1 MLKNIVLFLL
11 IFAIFGVT
19 AANAP
24 TFASGYNLDIM
35 ARWTGLYG
43 IMAIGAAFVIIAGGI
58 DLSMGSMVALVGV
71 QFGILIND
79 QNMDPYLA
87 MVIVLVGAMLIGLGY
102 GLLITKLKLQP
113 FVVTLCGLLVLRS
126 LARFLAQDNK
136 ISNFVRPEGGT
147 DIAYLTNWHIPYL
160 GIPLPLVMLAVI
172 AIVSSLV
179 LNKTTFGRY
188 LKALGNN
195 EQAARFSG
203 INTDW
208 ITISA
213 YMICALMAGISA
225 ILFAIDL
232 NSVGPNEAGTFY
244 ELYAI
249 AAAVLG
255 GCSLRGG
262 TGSILGVV
270 LGTAIL
276 RELYQAIE
284 TLEFSELE
292 GTVIGVVILVGVI
305 ADEIIRRVV
314 DARRR
319 KREANASSEIAA
331 SG

>member
-1 MLKNIVLFLL
+1 MLKNIVLLLL
-11 IFAIFGVT
+11 IFVIFGVT
-19 AANAP
+19 ALIAP
-24 TFASGYNLDIM
+24 TFAKPYNLDIM

-79 QNMDPYLA
+79 QQMNPYLA

-126 LARFLAQDNK
+126 VARYLAHDDK
-136 ISNFVRPEGGT
+136 ISNFVRPEGGM
-147 DIAYLTNWHIPYL
+147 DINYLTNSHVL
-160 GIPLPLVMLAVI
+160 GIPLPLWMLIFIGVI
-172 AIVSSLV
+172 SALV

-195 EQAARFSG
+195 EQAARYSG

-208 ITISA
+208 ITIAA
-213 YMICALMAGISA
+213 YMVCSLMAGISA

-262 TGSILGVV
+262 TGSIVGVI

-284 TLEFSELE
+284 TLQVSELE
-292 GTVIGVVILVGVI
+292 GTVIGIVILAGVI

-319 KREANASSEIAA
+319 KQEAGAP

>member
-1 MLKNIVLFLL
+1 MN
-11 IFAIFGVT
+11 
-19 AANAP
+19 
-24 TFASGYNLDIM
+24 
-35 ARWTGLYG
+35 
-43 IMAIGAAFVIIAGGI
+43 
-58 DLSMGSMVALVGV
+58 
-71 QFGILIND
+71 
-79 QNMDPYLA
+79 PYVA
-87 MVIVLVGAMLIGLGY
+87 MVVVLVGAMLIGLGY

-126 LARFLAQDNK
+126 IARYLAHDDK
-136 ISNFVRPEGGT
+136 ISNFVSPEGGT
-147 DIAYLTNWHIPYL
+147 DINYLTNMDFLW
-160 GIPLPLVMLAVI
+160 IPLPLWMLGGVALLS
-172 AIVSSLV
+172 ALV

-195 EQAARFSG
+195 EQAARYSG

-213 YMICALMAGISA
+213 YMICSLMAGISA

-284 TLEFSELE
+284 TLKFSELE
-292 GTVIGVVILVGVI
+292 GTVIGIVILAGVI

-314 DARRR
+314 DSRRR
-319 KREANASSEIAA
+319 KQEAKASS
-331 SG
+331 G

>member
-1 MLKNIVLFLL
+1 MLKNAVLFVL
-11 IFAIFGVT
+11 IFAIFGIT
-19 AANAP
+19 YGYAP
-24 TFASGYNLDIM
+24 TFGNPQNLGIM

-43 IMAIGAAFVIIAGGI
+43 VMAIGAAFVIIAGGI

-79 QNMDPYLA
+79 QQMNPYAA
-87 MVIVLVGAMLIGLGY
+87 MVLVLMGAALIGLGY

-126 LARFLAQDNK
+126 LARFLAHDDK
-136 ISNFVRPEGGT
+136 ISNFVHPEGGT
-147 DIAYLTNWHIPYL
+147 DIQFLTASTPL
-160 GIPLPLVMLAVI
+160 GVPLPLWMLLGLGL
-172 AIVSSLV
+172 VSALV

-195 EQAARFSG
+195 EQAARYSG

-213 YMICALMAGISA
+213 YMICSVMSGIAA

-262 TGSILGVV
+262 TGSILGVL

-284 TLEFSELE
+284 TLQFSELE

-319 KREANASSEIAA
+319 KQEVPAA
-331 SG
+331 KDRAGSG

>member
-1 MLKNIVLFLL
+1 MLKNAVLFLL
-11 IFAIFGVT
+11 IFAIFGIT
-19 AANAP
+19 AVNVP
-24 TFASGYNLDIM
+24 TFANAQNLGIM

-79 QNMDPYLA
+79 QQMNPCLA
-87 MVIVLVGAMLIGLGY
+87 MIVVLVGAMLIGLGY

-126 LARFLAQDNK
+126 IARFLTHDNK
-136 ISNFVRPEGGT
+136 ISNFVHPDGGT
-147 DIAYLTNWHIPYL
+147 NIGYLTGAEFL
-160 GIPLPLVMLAVI
+160 SIPLPLWMLAGI
-172 AIVSSLV
+172 ALVSALV

-195 EQAARFSG
+195 EQAARYSG

-213 YMICALMAGISA
+213 YMICSLLSGVAA

-262 TGSILGVV
+262 TGSIIGVV

-284 TLEFSELE
+284 ALQFSELE

-305 ADEIIRRVV
+305 ADEIIRRIV

-319 KREANASSEIAA
+319 KQEVNAAKER
-331 SG
+331 SGSG

>member
-1 MLKNIVLFLL
+1 MLKNAVLL
-11 IFAIFGVT
+11 ILIFVIFGVT
-19 AANAP
+19 SGIAP
-24 TFASGYNLDIM
+24 TFSSPYNLDIM

-43 IMAIGAAFVIIAGGI
+43 IMTIGAAFVIIAGGI
-58 DLSMGSMVALVGV
+58 DLSIGSMTALVGV
-71 QFGILIND
+71 QFGILITD
-79 QNMDPYLA
+79 QQMNPYAAALL
-87 MVIVLVGAMLIGLGY
+87 VLVGAAIIGLGY

-126 LARFLAQDNK
+126 LARFLAHDDK

-147 DIAYLTNWHIPYL
+147 DITFLTADKFLYL
-160 GIPLPLVMLAVI
+160 PLPLWMLGGVAL
-172 AIVSSLV
+172 VSALL

-195 EQAARFSG
+195 EQAARYSG
-203 INTDW
+203 ISTDW
-208 ITISA
+208 ITIAA
-213 YMICALMAGISA
+213 YMICTTLAGASG

-262 TGSILGVV
+262 TGSIVGVV

-276 RELYQAIE
+276 RELYMAIE
-284 TLEFSELE
+284 TLQFSELE

-305 ADEIIRRVV
+305 ADEAVRRFM
-314 DARRR
+314 DSRRR
-319 KREANASSEIAA
+319 QQEMR
-331 SG
+331 SGKDRATG

>member
-19 AANAP
+19 SAISP

-79 QNMDPYLA
+79 QQMNPYAA
-87 MVIVLVGAMLIGLGY
+87 MILVLIGASLIGLGY

-126 LARFLAQDNK
+126 LARFLAHDDK
-136 ISNFVRPEGGT
+136 ISNFVQPEGGT
-147 DIAYLTNWHIPYL
+147 DISYLTGMDFCW
-160 GIPLPLVMLAVI
+160 IPLPLWMLAAVG
-172 AIVSSLV
+172 IVSALV

-195 EQAARFSG
+195 EQAARYSG
-203 INTDW
+203 INTDL
-208 ITISA
+208 ITIAA
-213 YMICALMAGISA
+213 YMICAFLAGVSA

-262 TGSILGVV
+262 TGSILGVL

-284 TLEFSELE
+284 TLQFSELE
-292 GTVIGVVILVGVI
+292 GTVIGLVILAGVI

-319 KREANASSEIAA
+319 RQEKGVPAEVPAKSS
-331 SG
+331 